1 MLDVIYAAG
10 FDNPVSASQTVFR
23 LLLNGISNPG
33 EVADIP
39 ELGGVYP
46 PALDTAAAAFLLAI
60 ADPETP
66 VWFCDALRTDS
77 VTQWMSFHCGSP
89 VVDDPASAAFAVTTG
104 ANTDGALPR
113 FALGEDRYP
122 ERSATVLVSCS
133 SLEGGEPVTLS
144 GPGLQF
150 ERSIAPAGLRDN
162 FWGEA
167 RANHARFP
175 LGVDLIFVAGSKF
188 LCLPRSTQITAWQ
201 GAD

>member
-1 MLDVIYAAG
+1 MR
-10 FDNPVSASQTVFR
+10 PVSIIQFQLRRRSSACSSTEFRIPAKWLTSPSSVASILPRSTQLLRHSFWRSPTPR
-23 LLLNGISNPG
+23 LPYG
-33 EVADIP
+33 
-39 ELGGVYP
+39 
-46 PALDTAAAAFLLAI
+46 
-60 ADPETP
+60 
-66 VWFCDALRTDS
+66 S